1 MNRSLLN
8 LLLGLIK
15 SEGQSLDPVRN
26 LLGAPVSNLGNPF
39 ATNATQYWKIY
50 SLPGVF
56 NSTPLSPDE
65 IVNNLSTLQ
74 SVSSPV
80 LGAIEG
86 ILSFQT
92 QPGTILGT
100 TIINV
105 PHALSVR
112 LEVDAP
118 GAQIAIYAHETLVT
132 RGTNSLT
139 TFINISAG
147 KTVIN
152 VVTQNTNASTVTFN
166 LPPDINSDFTAFLPP
181 QPTWLASGTIN
192 PGYLDPTTG
201 HPGVQIFWN
210 NQTNVAGWDLYRV
223 NQTQFGTITQW
234 ATINGNYAV
243 ATTFSGTGPN
253 LPLPGSIAIVSGTI
267 YVGTILSAVYSTDY
281 NLTNFVIK
289 PFDNGDS
296 VFSGIAFG
304 TLTFSTLAVIYRNAN
319 NPIIDYIDEKVQVG
333 TTYSYTID
341 SISLIDP
348 FIKSDKISIQTVT
361 TPNIPFIGTATLTE
375 QSPGYLTLALSDI
388 GTQVRYW
395 SGWIRKNNWPTV
407 LSGSAFAQLNNDYLK
422 FYDED
427 IAQTTFTFSA
437 TNGFWYGE
445 VVAYDANNNSS
456 TRTLCS
462 GQVSGIGVNSGVPTL
477 TFIGIDLVTNQVG
490 VQFNKLWWTT
500 NTAAEKPTLGS
511 GYQVQIFA
519 SNITENVSNVNI
531 TTPNPRFVWQD
542 YEDTNSNF
550 NDTTNSLLLYGSM
563 LDPFASIQNPSDLAK
578 LNRVPKYS
586 VWYYTIKLLSNDG
599 SSTIGTYHTQI
610 GGPYSSSSSGGSGGV
625 GGGGFPPKQ

>member
-1 MNRSLLN
+1 MNRTLLN

-15 SEGQSLDPVRN
+15 NESKSLDPVRN

-39 ATNATQYWKIY
+39 ATNAAQHWKIY
-50 SLPGVF
+50 SLPNVI
-56 NSTPLSPDE
+56 NATPLSPDD
-65 IVNNLSTLQ
+65 IINNLSTLQ
-74 SVSSPV
+74 SVSAPV
-80 LGAIEG
+80 LDATEG
-86 ILSFQT
+86 ILAFQT
-92 QPGTILGT
+92 QPGTVLST
-100 TIINV
+100 TIANV

-118 GAQIAIYAHETLVT
+118 GAQIAVYAHETLVT
-132 RGTNSLT
+132 RGTNSLIS
-139 TFINISAG
+139 FINISAG
-147 KTVIN
+147 KTVLN
-152 VVTQNTNASTVTFN
+152 VVTQNTNSSTVTLN

-181 QPTWLASGTIN
+181 LPTWLPSGTMN
-192 PGYLDPTTG
+192 PGYLDPITG

-223 NQTQFGTITQW
+223 NQNQFGTITQW
-234 ATINGNYAV
+234 ATANGNYAV
-243 ATTFSGTGPN
+243 TTTFSGTGPN
-253 LPLPGSIAIVSGTI
+253 LPLPGSIVIVSGAI
-267 YVGTILSAVYSTDY
+267 SIGTILSASYSPDF
-281 NLTNFVIK
+281 NLTNFVVK

-296 VFSGIAFG
+296 VFSGISFG
-304 TLTFSTLAVIYRNAN
+304 TLSFSTLAVIYRNAN
-319 NPIIDYIDEKVQVG
+319 DPIISFVDEKVQVG

-375 QSPGYLTLALSDI
+375 QSPGYLTLALSNI

-395 SGWIRKNNWPTV
+395 SSWIRKNNWPTV
-407 LSGSAFAQLNNDYLK
+407 QSGAAFAQLNNDYLK

-427 IAQTTFTFSA
+427 INQTTFTFSA

-462 GQVSGIGVNSGVPTL
+462 GNVTGIGVNSGVPTL
-477 TFIGIDLVTNQVG
+477 TFIGIDLLTNGVG
-490 VQFNKLWWTT
+490 VQQNLLWWNT
-500 NTAAEKPTLGS
+500 NSAAEKPIVGS
-511 GYQVQIFA
+511 GYQVQVLA
-519 SNITENVSNVNI
+519 TNTTEGVNNANI
-531 TTPNPRFVWQD
+531 TTPNPRFIWQD
-542 YEDTNSNF
+542 YEDTNTNFGDTSN
-550 NDTTNSLLLYGSM
+550 TKLLYGSM
-563 LDPFASIQNPSDLAK
+563 LDPFASIQNASDLAK

-586 VWYYTIKLLSNDG
+586 VWYYTINILSNDG

-610 GGPYSSSSSGGSGGV
+610 GGNYSSSASGGSG